1 MERAKMA
8 VLQKLDPKSETN
20 KAVDAITTIA
30 DVALGYRGT
39 TKLTLGEV
47 ARIANRAAA
56 LLKLKDVGVENASAI
71 AIARKYNLVS

>member
-1 MERAKMA
+1 MA
-8 VLQKLDPKSETN
+8 VLQKIDPKAETN

-30 DVALGYRGT
+30 DVVLGYRGT

-56 LLKLKDVGVENASAI
+56 LLKLKDDDGSVENASAI

>member
-1 MERAKMA
+1 MA
-8 VLQKLDPKSETN
+8 VKSDPKNETN

-30 DVALGYRGT
+30 DVTIGYRGE

-56 LLKLKDVGVENASAI
+56 LLKVKDDDDRSVENHAAI
-71 AIARKYNLVS
+71 AIARKHGLVS